1 MSLPDTA
8 NPFNLQQPR
17 LVTFSIGNTDS
28 RLVYPVDTIQQW
40 IIGRRNPLKGF
51 VPDIDLTDF
60 GAKNYGVSRQHAL
73 ISSVNNQFVTIT
85 DCYSALGVFVNGYGI
100 FYGAVYKLRD
110 GDVIRLGQMRL
121 RVMYTNRQI

>member
-28 RLVYPVDTIQQW
+28 RLVYPIDTIQQW

-60 GAKNYGVSRQHAL
+60 GAKNYGVSRQYAL

-85 DCYSALGVFVNGYGI
+85 DCYSASGLFINGCRI
-100 FYGAVYKLRD
+100 VREAVRKLND
-110 GDVIRLGQMRL
+110 GDVIHMGQMRL
-121 RVMYTNRQI
+121 RVTYTNGQI